1 MKIWN
6 TIVFRLRRPRVYR
19 TSNPMRAFMS
29 STNPFPNDPDRSAI
43 WTMLVERDIAAFV
56 AADWSMVDGDFIK
69 EGFLGING
77 KKSGNPDDWRIS
89 FPTLEAY
96 RDDWIRQAKES
107 QKLDY
112 AEDVLAGIHRA
123 TSLTEIEINGDIA
136 IAHKKFDGEIR
147 LSDGGKDV
155 LNWQTLYFCRKV
167 GGTWK
172 LTGFAGYLP
181 YPMGLAAPR

>member
-1 MKIWN
+1 M
-6 TIVFRLRRPRVYR
+6 
-19 TSNPMRAFMS
+19 TSA
-29 STNPFPNDPDRSAI
+29 NPFPDDADRSAI

-56 AADWSMVDGDFIK
+56 AADWSQVDGDFVR

-77 KKSGNPDDWRIS
+77 GKSGNPDDWRIS

-96 RDDWIRQAKES
+96 RDDWIRQAQES

-123 TSLTEIEINGDIA
+123 TTLTQIEINGEIA
-136 IAHKKFDGEIR
+136 IAHKKFDGQIA

-155 LNWQTLYFCRKV
+155 LLWQTLYFCRKV
-167 GGTWK
+167 SGVWK
-172 LTGFAGYLP
+172 LTGFTGYLP
-181 YPMGLAAPR
+181 FAMGHQVGPN

>member
-1 MKIWN
+1 
-6 TIVFRLRRPRVYR
+6 
-19 TSNPMRAFMS
+19 MRS
-29 STNPFPNDPDRSAI
+29 NPFPDDPDRAAI

-56 AADWSMVDGDFIK
+56 AADWSMVDGDFIR

-77 KKSGNPDDWRIS
+77 GKSGNPDDWRIS

-96 RDDWIRQAKES
+96 RDDWIRQAKDS

-112 AEDVLAGIHRA
+112 AEDVLEGIHRA

-136 IAHKKFDGEIR
+136 VAHKKFDGEIK

-167 GGTWK
+167 EGVWK

-181 YPMGLAAPR
+181 YPMGKREAN